1 MGSFPANFSFLI
13 EVAMNAHARRD
24 SIVAL
29 LLVTPLLLGA
39 DSAPLT
45 VTISDMHLCCK
56 GCTSAVEKAAAKV
69 PGVKCKASQ
78 DDTNAVVVADD
89 TKSMQKALDEIA
101 AAGFFGTLDSKEV
114 EFKPFKFSEGKVKRL
129 EVAHIHNCCQHCT
142 DSIKG
147 AIEGVE
153 GVTGNTVKNK
163 QVSFVVEGNFAP
175 DEVVGALQAAGFY
188 PTLKGKDAKKP

>member
-1 MGSFPANFSFLI
+1 MGSFPANLSFLI
-13 EVAMNAHARRD
+13 EVAMNAHARRA

-45 VTISDMHLCCK
+45 VTISDIHLCCK

-114 EFKPFKFSEGKVKRL
+114 EFKPFKFAEGKIKRL

-147 AIEGVE
+147 AIEGVA

-163 QVSFVVEGNFAP
+163 QVSFVVEGDFAP
-175 DEVVGALQAAGFY
+175 EEVVKALQAAGFY
-188 PTLKGKDAKKP
+188 PTIKGQDAKKP